1 MDPIERICRYVY
13 GELPVEALHGALVE
27 MPALEEVLGKTEYHD
42 LVTFDPVTGREHGFR
57 RSTFELFE
65 ARLPGVL
72 LKARAR
78 RVCQQMLGGEKD
90 VVQGVQEMSLLRE
103 ERCGEQFVPRIFAD
117 LEHKALVLLTINQD
131 EGCKKDIAVEHCGP
145 AILNAARE
153 FLAK

>member
-42 LVTFDPVTGREHGFR
+42 LVTFDPVTGRENGFR

-103 ERCGEQFVPRIFAD
+103 ERCSRALRACHLECGARIPRQVTTGQLTTVPDFSIFRFF
-117 LEHKALVLLTINQD
+117 
-131 EGCKKDIAVEHCGP
+131 C
-145 AILNAARE
+145 
-153 FLAK
+153 